1 MTRLDAR
8 MYRLAFLETANPAII
23 TDEDFVIREVNE
35 ACLELGGYEREELL
49 GETPL
54 TFFEDASVFEE
65 VADALSGGEPWVGDF
80 EATTST
86 GRLKHGR
93 GTAAPLVAD
102 GETLGYVAIFV
113 DMTGTRQTEES
124 LRILNR
130 VLRHNLRNDANVV
143 LGNLESVRDEVEH
156 EDRREQLDTAI
167 ERIEGMLDRA
177 ETTRQ
182 FGRVLAD
189 DGEEALFPVRIGN
202 VVQQSLAK
210 VDTDGAD
217 VDLSLPTEP
226 LFAVADETVTAALC
240 AVIDN
245 AVTHGGEDPTIE
257 VAGEYDGD
265 EVVLTVADD
274 GPGIDPERQ
283 DRIFG
288 REELSEVHHGEGLSL
303 FFVDR
308 LMTVYGGDV
317 SVEANDP
324 SGSVFELRFR
334 RADVEDAVTGGAMDW

>member
-1 MTRLDAR
+1 

-35 ACLELGGYEREELL
+35 ACLELGSYEREDLL
-49 GETPL
+49 GETPR
-54 TFFEDASVFEE
+54 TFFDDDSVFEE
-65 VADALSGGEPWVGDF
+65 VADALARGETWVGDF
-80 EATTST
+80 EAST
-86 GRLKHGR
+86 REGHLKYGR

-113 DMTGTRQTEES
+113 DMTGSRQTEES

-143 LGNLESVRDEVEH
+143 LGNLESVREEVGDESS
-156 EDRREQLDTAI
+156 REQLNTAI
-167 ERIEGMLDRA
+167 DRIERMLDRA
-177 ETTRQ
+177 DTTRQ
-182 FGRVLAD
+182 FSRVLAD
-189 DGEEALFPVRIGN
+189 DGEEALFPVRLGN

-210 VDTDGAD
+210 VETDGAD

-226 LFAVADETVTAALC
+226 LFAVADETVTAALG

-245 AVTHGGEDPTIE
+245 AVTHAGPEPEIE
-257 VAGEYDGD
+257 ISGEYDGD

-274 GPGIDPERQ
+274 GPGIDPERR

-317 SVEANDP
+317 EVAANDP
-324 SGSVFELRFR
+324 SGSVFEFRFR
-334 RADVEDAVTGGAMDW
+334 RADVEDAVTGGPMEW